1 MNKLKGQGDY
11 PSLLHRLSSFL
22 LLLLLLLINH
32 LSGCRKG
39 QDLRRLKVSGDN
51 TLSLTLT
58 MFLVPLCELLFHNF
72 ALITAYDDKLMITFS
87 SPLHRL
93 AFWINV
99 PMKVKSALQI

>member
-11 PSLLHRLSSFL
+11 PSLLHRLSSF
-22 LLLLLLLINH
+22 LLLLLLINH

-58 MFLVPLCELLFHNF
+58 MFLVPLYELLFHNF
-72 ALITAYDDKLMITFS
+72 ALITAYEDKLMITFS
-87 SPLHRL
+87 
-93 AFWINV
+93 
-99 PMKVKSALQI
+99 